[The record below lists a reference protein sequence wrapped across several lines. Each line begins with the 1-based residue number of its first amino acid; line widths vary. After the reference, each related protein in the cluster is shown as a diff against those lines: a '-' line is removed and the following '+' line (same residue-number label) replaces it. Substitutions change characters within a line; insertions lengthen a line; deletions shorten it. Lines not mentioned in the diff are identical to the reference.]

1 MGRLTEAQ
9 RNQAIGMLRFESISQ
24 VAKFFNCSKSTI
36 SRLADR
42 FSQTG
47 TVKDRPR
54 PGQQKKLSVRDERR
68 IRRQHIANPFLE
80 ASPTARQF
88 GVTTPTIIK
97 ILRKA
102 GLRSRRPFRGQIL
115 LPQHKRARLEWCRQA
130 QNWRFRDWSKVLFS
144 DECRFSLHSDSRRQR
159 VFRRR
164 GARFEPK
171 NIVTFDRWGTKSL
184 MIWGGISAFSRT
196 RPILVRGT
204 LNAAAYQNQI
214 IIEEVLPFFRENP
227 SVQAFQQDNAPCHRA
242 ESTMQFLRQN
252 NLIVLPWPS
261 RSPTS
266 TL

>member
-24 VAKFFNCSKSTI
+24 VAKFFNCIKSTI

-42 FSQTG
+42 FGQTG

-102 GLRSRRPFRGQIL
+102 GRRSRRPFRGQIL
-115 LPQHKRARLEWCRQA
+115 LSHHKRACWDGVEKLKTGGFAIGQ
-130 QNWRFRDWSKVLFS
+130 RFSFPMNVDSASLLTVADSEFS
-144 DECRFSLHSDSRRQR
+144 DDAE
-159 VFRRR
+159 
-164 GARFEPK
+164 
-171 NIVTFDRWGTKSL
+171 
-184 MIWGGISAFSRT
+184 
-196 RPILVRGT
+196 LV
-204 LNAAAYQNQI
+204 LSQKI
-214 IIEEVLPFFRENP
+214 
-227 SVQAFQQDNAPCHRA
+227 
-242 ESTMQFLRQN
+242 
-252 NLIVLPWPS
+252 
-261 RSPTS
+261 
-266 TL
+266 